1 MIWFLGIVVLVV
13 AVLFGLWLLQ
23 RFYAKAS
30 RETALVRTG
39 LGGQRVVLDGGCLAL
54 PIVHQVQRVTMATLS
69 FRFTRAGAEAL
80 LTGDRLRADV
90 EMAFE
95 LRVTPSREGVA
106 TAAQA
111 LGSRIARGGEAVE
124 ELFTAPII
132 AAMQN
137 AAASRALD
145 QIHLDR
151 AGFAAEVT
159 AEVAAHAEKLGL
171 TLVGSALVSIDQ
183 ADFARLNENNAFNAE
198 GMRKLAQLVAE
209 QRKER
214 VRIETEADLV
224 VRETQ
229 LAQTQRRLDIDRAA
243 REAEIAQREHLRR
256 LEAEAEST
264 SRVRA
269 AAAEQSAEAARI
281 AKEQEIKAA
290 QVASDE
296 ALRRR
301 EMAAVQGLEEEK
313 LAQEAAL
320 ARKRAETAE
329 AKAAEEAARAQV
341 LLAAEAVQA
350 QKERAVSE
358 REREMALLRQD
369 REAAL
374 MAARAEAETA
384 DQRTRA
390 QAEAESMAARAQ
402 AERDRMLAEAEGR
415 AALIAA
421 ENGLDAAVIA
431 MRLEERRLDRLPEIM
446 TQMMKPVEKID
457 SIRINHIG
465 GSGVSGGSSGAGSG
479 SGSGSGADGA
489 FGTAMEQIL
498 GMAVRLPAM
507 KAMGAEIG
515 VDFDANLAGRTAD
528 YANRIKPKGD
538 GPSAPAKPDDTAE
551 HDRLDDE
558 K

>member
-1 MIWFLGIVVLVV
+1 M
-13 AVLFGLWLLQ
+13 
-23 RFYAKAS
+23 
-30 RETALVRTG
+30 
-39 LGGQRVVLDGGCLAL
+39 AL
-54 PIVHQVQRVTMATLS
+54 PILHQVQRVTMAALS
-69 FRFTRAGAEAL
+69 FRARRVGADAL

-95 LRVTPSREGVA
+95 LRVIPSREGVA

-137 AAASRALD
+137 AAATRTLD

-151 AGFAAEVT
+151 ASFAAEVA

-171 TLVGSALVSIDQ
+171 TLIGTALVSVDQ
-183 ADFARLNENNAFNAE
+183 ADFSRLNENNAFNAE
-198 GMRKLAQLVAE
+198 GMRKLASLVAE

-214 VRIETEADLV
+214 VRIEVEADLV

-229 LAQTQRRLDIDRAA
+229 LAQTQRRLDIVRAE

-264 SRVRA
+264 SRIKAAVAERA
-269 AAAEQSAEAARI
+269 AEEARI
-281 AKEQEIKAA
+281 TKEQEIKSA

-301 EMAAVQGLEEEK
+301 EMAAIQGLEEAR
-313 LAQEAAL
+313 LTQEAAL

-329 AKAAEEAARAQV
+329 ANALEETARAQV
-341 LLAAEAVQA
+341 LLAAEAVQL
-350 QKERAVSE
+350 QKDRVSTE
-358 REREMALLRQD
+358 REREIAMMRQKRD
-369 REAAL
+369 AEL
-374 MAARAEAETA
+374 MSARAEAETA

-390 QAEAESMAARAQ
+390 RAEADAMAARAE
-402 AERDRMLAEAEGR
+402 ADRTRMLAEAEGR
-415 AALIAA
+415 SALIAA
-421 ENGLDAAVIA
+421 ENGLSAAVIA

-465 GSGVSGGSSGAGSG
+465 GPGLGGGGG
-479 SGSGSGADGA
+479 GKGGGADGA

-528 YANRIKPKGD
+528 YASRIKGKTD
-538 GPSAPAKPDDTAE
+538 APKPDDAAE
-551 HDRLDDE
+551 RDRLDDD